1 MNLSEI
7 SYYENGVSDG
17 CAHTTPDTACPRGIF
32 RAFMNRP
39 DGTAVSASPALFVPF
54 LTEPRPQVNA
64 NQPRP
69 PGFQDEWLEPL
80 DRYGFLVDMTGRGH
94 RMTRS
99 SIEQTWHIRHRRGKK
114 TGVLRPYEKLT
125 RENYVSCVTGVVTKL
140 NAERL
145 LTAEAKEWYIE
156 KAGTDDLG
164 ID

>member
-1 MNLSEI
+1 
-7 SYYENGVSDG
+7 
-17 CAHTTPDTACPRGIF
+17 
-32 RAFMNRP
+32 
-39 DGTAVSASPALFVPF
+39 
-54 LTEPRPQVNA
+54 
-64 NQPRP
+64 
-69 PGFQDEWLEPL
+69 
-80 DRYGFLVDMTGRGH
+80 
-94 RMTRS
+94 MTRP
-99 SIEQTWHIRHRRGKK
+99 SIEQIWHIRYRRGMK